1 MPKITV
7 AVTDEEQKR
16 MQSLIPWGI
25 QAAIIRLLI
34 NRVLDLIEEHG
45 DVVLG
50 ALLSGKLTL
59 LDLLKRGKSE

>member
-50 ALLSGKLTL
+50 ALLSGKLTV

>member
-34 NRVLDLIEEHG
+34 NRVLDLIEAHG

-50 ALLSGKLTL
+50 ALLSGKLTV